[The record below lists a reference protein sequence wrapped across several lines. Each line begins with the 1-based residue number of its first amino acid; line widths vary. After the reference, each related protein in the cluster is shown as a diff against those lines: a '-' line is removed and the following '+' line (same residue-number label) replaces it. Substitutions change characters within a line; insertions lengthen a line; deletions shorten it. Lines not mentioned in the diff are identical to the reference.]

1 MNEGACALYSR
12 HTKEHRHKHL
22 LENTCVGQ
30 RGTQWRQRERGTR
43 IKMDGAN
50 RMLIERSFIFSLYQF
65 GEVTRGHS
73 VARRS
78 DRSSVYIEQNRT
90 SSTGVFFSGER
101 MKCSIAMCER
111 SRAWKYV
118 CSDIYARI
126 FGFFCDSPPQHPHL
140 IFSITMHIVASLM
153 S

>member
-1 MNEGACALYSR
+1 MCNKKNV
-12 HTKEHRHKHL
+12 HTEVL
-22 LENTCVGQ
+22 SQSV
-30 RGTQWRQRERGTR
+30 TQWTKARARFTAGIPKNTGINICWRIRTRDKEARSGGRERGTR

-78 DRSSVYIEQNRT
+78 DRSPVYIEQNRT

-101 MKCSIAMCER
+101 MKCSIAMCG
-111 SRAWKYV
+111 RAWKYV
-118 CSDIYARI
+118 CSDIRAYIRI
-126 FGFFCDSPPQHPHL
+126 FL
-140 IFSITMHIVASLM
+140 R
-153 S
+153 